1 MTELLT
7 LPPKLPQAQNPNVGA
22 SKFCPGCGHGMVL
35 KALALAIDELQLHE
49 RTVFGCDIGCS
60 LLAWNFMNLDTVQ
73 THHGRTT
80 PVIYGVVRAVPG
92 TVGIAYMGD
101 GGGLAIG
108 AQHLVNAAVRNEK
121 MLAVLVNN
129 TNYGMTGGQ
138 MAPTTMPGQ
147 VTETTPYGRDVEVTG
162 KPAKGAEMVASIVD
176 TDKAYVTRATVGN
189 LRALKSTFKKAL
201 TNVADGRGFSFVE
214 VLSICPLNWRT
225 NNEKTWERLKTME
238 EYFKVGEL
246 VVPQALEGVK

>member
-7 LPPKLPQAQNPNVGA
+7 LPPKLSKALNPDVGA
-22 SKFCPGCGHGMVL
+22 SKFCPGCGHGMIL
-35 KALALAIDELQLHE
+35 KTLAAAIDELNLKDN
-49 RTVFGCDIGCS
+49 TVFGCDIGCS
-60 LLAWNFMNLDTVQ
+60 LLAWDFMDLDTVQ

-80 PVIYGVVRAVPG
+80 PVIYGVVRALPG

-121 MLAVLVNN
+121 MLAILVNN

-147 VTETTPYGRDVEVTG
+147 ITETTPYGRDPEVTG
-162 KPAKGAEMVASIVD
+162 KPAKGAEMVAAIVD
-176 TDKAYVTRATVGN
+176 TDKAYVTRATCSN
-189 LRALKSTFKKAL
+189 LRALKTTFKKAL
-201 TNVADGRGFSFVE
+201 TNVAEGRGFSFVE

-225 NNEKTWERLKTME
+225 NNVQTFDRLKTME
-238 EYFKVGEL
+238 ECFKVGEL
-246 VVPQALEGVK
+246 VVPQGLEGVK